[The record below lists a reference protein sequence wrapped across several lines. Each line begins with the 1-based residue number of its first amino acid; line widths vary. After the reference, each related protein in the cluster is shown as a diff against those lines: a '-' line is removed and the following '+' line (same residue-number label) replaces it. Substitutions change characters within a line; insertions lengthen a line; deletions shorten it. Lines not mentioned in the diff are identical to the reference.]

1 MEQDEAPTPGIVLLG
16 CTAQTDL
23 VGFLNPLVEL
33 LVQGEVGHIVVTE
46 PEKGRRPAIKTS
58 VLASELEAQGVP
70 AVIEQVKRPEEA
82 LQRALELSKQD
93 ASQPILGIGSIY
105 LVGNLLTALGMD
117 TIEAMTTLR
126 PSEDGKHW
134 T

>member
-1 MEQDEAPTPGIVLLG
+1 
-16 CTAQTDL
+16 
-23 VGFLNPLVEL
+23 
-33 LVQGEVGHIVVTE
+33 
-46 PEKGRRPAIKTS
+46 